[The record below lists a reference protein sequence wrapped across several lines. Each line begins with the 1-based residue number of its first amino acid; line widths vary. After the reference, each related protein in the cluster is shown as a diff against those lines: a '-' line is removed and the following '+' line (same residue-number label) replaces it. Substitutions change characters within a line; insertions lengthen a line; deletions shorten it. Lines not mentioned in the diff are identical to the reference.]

1 MVWFA
6 LLAKKFW
13 KKNEHQ
19 LYRISL
25 RRKTMILNIKSV
37 NFYCHHN
44 QSLLMQILLKKM
56 TALKSVGF
64 FLSHNLS
71 GLSLKYT
78 NAYFGNLSLTGNWP
92 STVTTNSFS
101 LYFRSKWTHGVP
113 ISCRR
118 RRTFMNPLKPNPKRS
133 AFLFVQTLLLVWE
146 NETASP

>member
-1 MVWFA
+1 MICA
-6 LLAKKFW
+6 SCGPIW

-25 RRKTMILNIKSV
+25 RRKTMILNSKSV

-44 QSLLMQILLKKM
+44 QSLLMQNTPLKM
-56 TALKSVGF
+56 AAFKSVGF
-64 FLSHNLS
+64 FLPHNLS

-78 NAYFGNLSLTGNWP
+78 KAYFVNLSLTGNWP
-92 STVTTNSFS
+92 ATVTTNSFS

-118 RRTFMNPLKPNPKRS
+118 RRTFMNPLKPNPKRL
-133 AFLFVQTLLLVWE
+133 AFLFVQTLLPVWE
-146 NETASP
+146 NETASS